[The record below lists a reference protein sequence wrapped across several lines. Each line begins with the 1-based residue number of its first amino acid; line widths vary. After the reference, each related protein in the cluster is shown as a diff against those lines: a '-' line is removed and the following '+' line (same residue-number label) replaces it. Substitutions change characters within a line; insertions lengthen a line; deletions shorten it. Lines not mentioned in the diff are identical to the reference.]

1 MKSQRTERVDTTY
14 WKKQTDSK
22 PLFPDIEW
30 SKPEQRSQAGRLG
43 ILGGNKLG
51 FAGVAEAY
59 SVALQAGVGEVR
71 VLLPDVL
78 KKTIP
83 TTITDT
89 LFGATNPSGSLAK
102 DARAELGALAQWS
115 TGVLMIGDAGR
126 NSETAIAYENF
137 LKDYSG
143 PLTITRDAVDLIKN
157 STQTIVDRPDTLL
170 VVSFAQLQKLFQA
183 VYYPK
188 ILTFSMQLAQL
199 VDALHKFTI
208 TYSVTIQVLHKEHII
223 IASGGEVV
231 TSEWDN
237 PMAIWRGNTAARA
250 ASYWL
255 WHPTKPLEA
264 VSASLV
270 VNA

>member
-1 MKSQRTERVDTTY
+1 VDTAY
-14 WKKQTDSK
+14 WKKQTNNK

-43 ILGGNKLG
+43 IIGGNKLG

-59 SVALQAGVGEVR
+59 TVALKSGVGEVR

-89 LFGATNPSGSLAK
+89 LYGATNPSGSLAK
-102 DARAELGALAQWS
+102 DARPELEALAQWS

-137 LKDYSG
+137 LKDYNG

-157 STQTIVDRPDTLL
+157 SSQTIVDRPDTLL
-170 VVSFAQLQKLFQA
+170 VVSFAQLQKLFQN

-188 ILTFSMQLAQL
+188 ILTFSMQLTNL

-208 TYSVTIQVLHKEHII
+208 TYPITIQVLHKDTII
-223 IASGGEVV
+223 IASAGQVV

-255 WHPTKPLEA
+255 WHPAKPLEA

-270 VNA
+270 APVTPA

>member
-1 MKSQRTERVDTTY
+1 MILVDTTY
-14 WKKQTDSK
+14 WKKQTSNK

-43 ILGGNKLG
+43 IIGGNKLG

-59 SVALQAGVGEVR
+59 SAALQAGVGEVR

-83 TTITDT
+83 AIITDT
-89 LFGATNPSGSLAK
+89 LFGATNPSGSLAR
-102 DARAELGALAQWS
+102 DAKPELQALAEWS
-115 TGVLMIGDAGR
+115 TGILMIGDAGR
-126 NSETAIAYENF
+126 NSETAITYEDF
-137 LKDYSG
+137 LRDYSG

-157 STQTIVDRPDTLL
+157 SSQAIVDRPNTLL
-170 VVSFAQLQKLFQA
+170 VVSFAQLQKLFQS

-188 ILTFSMQLAQL
+188 ILTFSMQLAQI

-208 TYSVTIQVLHKEHII
+208 TYPIAIQVLHKEHII
-223 IASGGEVV
+223 VASGGEVV
-231 TSEWDN
+231 TSEWEN
-237 PMAIWRGNTAARA
+237 PMAIWRGHTAARA

-264 VSASLV
+264 TSASLIS
-270 VNA
+270 NT